1 MLWYLCNSN
10 VRSFMGGSCMK
21 EERKELKELI
31 EKMNA
36 EQFNWFI
43 SQMRFVLS
51 EEAGKSD
58 LPKACPEIHT

>member
-1 MLWYLCNSN
+1 
-10 VRSFMGGSCMK
+10 MK